1 MGIDWENETLEEKN
15 IKLDKGVFINMG
27 TLFHDSVLNSVARK
41 MKVICCCK
49 FGAWTLK
56 AY

>member
-1 MGIDWENETLEEKN
+1 MGIDWENETLGEKN

-49 FGAWTLK
+49 FGAWKLE